1 MKDLIIDAS
10 LNLTVVNSQTFN
22 NGFESYNTSL
32 LNGNITLD
40 GTISFNGSID
50 HTGSIQLDATTIKN
64 TGSLNVLSTMEVNGE
79 STFNDIVNINSDLY
93 VSGGSSFTIEGSQTG
108 ALSTTSLSILM
119 DESLGTIGITGNIEQ
134 NNNLDI
140 SGTLNQYGQSYL
152 YSYTEIF
159 GMLKVNEAIM
169 VQDFIYTPTTN
180 LNITSQQI
188 RLNYASV
195 GGVDPTIQGI
205 RISRLSSDQMFVWDE
220 SIDKFQQRLDD
231 LSFVNIQQQD
241 PVEDED
247 VVTYGFLQGYTGQT
261 GYTGSRGQTGSRG
274 YTGSKGDTGQIG
286 PLGYTGSQG
295 IQGVIGYTGSRGY
308 TGSQSTVQGPIG
320 YTGSKGDTGQ
330 TGPIGYTGSASTVQG
345 PIGYTG
351 SQGSIGYTGSGA
363 IANLETQGSTTVGQL
378 RYQGTTKTQG
388 QLYGGTTN
396 PDGTTRVNYSGY
408 FYQTRVYNQVY
419 NDYQE
424 QFINNDF
431 NYDSIKNKIMEIDS
445 NGFLQLQTYKSNRV
459 IGIVSDSYQQLIQG
473 SEDDILNG
481 IKIPIQ
487 MQGTVRVKKQNKLTI
502 YPIGSLIYQNE
513 QGEQL
518 YIYPSENISYYIGC
532 IVGKVIQD
540 DGDYVKCLVLNQ

>member
-1 MKDLIIDAS
+1 MIITKIPQLA
-10 LNLTVVNSQTFN
+10 
-22 NGFESYNTSL
+22 GGY
-32 LNGNITLD
+32 
-40 GTISFNGSID
+40 
-50 HTGSIQLDATTIKN
+50 TGSRGQTGY
-64 TGSLNVLSTMEVNGE
+64 TGSLGYT
-79 STFNDIVNINSDLY
+79 
-93 VSGGSSFTIEGSQTG
+93 GSQGPIGYTG
-108 ALSTTSLSILM
+108 SQGIQ
-119 DESLGTIGITGNIEQ
+119 GITGNTGYTGSKGDIGYTGSQGNTGYTGSKGDQGIGVVWTGEWSSQTTYQVDEQ
-134 NNNLDI
+134 VEYNGSQWVSNTQ
-140 SGTLNQYGQSYL
+140 G
-152 YSYTEIF
+152 
-159 GMLKVNEAIM
+159 
-169 VQDFIYTPTTN
+169 N
-180 LNITSQQI
+180 LNKVPGI
-188 RLNYASV
+188 
-195 GGVDPTIQGI
+195 DPE
-205 RISRLSSDQMFVWDE
+205 WD
-220 SIDKFQQRLDD
+220 L
-231 LSFVNIQQQD
+231 L
-241 PVEDED
+241 VEK
-247 VVTYGFLQGYTGQT
+247 GQT
-261 GYTGSRGQTGSRG
+261 GYTGSRGQTGQTG

-320 YTGSKGDTGQ
+320 YTGSRGQTGQ
-330 TGPIGYTGSASTVQG
+330 TGPIGYTGSRGQTGQTG

-351 SQGSIGYTGSGA
+351 SRGQTGQTGYTGSQGPIGYTGSGA